1 MQIEDEDKK
10 PMKNKRQMKRK
21 NIIRF
26 GVGTFTCPLVST
38 PLVLNVLNNS
48 GYDLKVMSYDAAGGL
63 QQYLI
68 KKGSRRPLKWHSPT
82 KLVVEFEVAFGSTRA
97 SRN

>member
-21 NIIRF
+21 TLF
-26 GVGTFTCPLVST
+26 GLALALLLASCQHA
-38 PLVLNVLNNS
+38 LVLNVLNNS

-68 KKGSRRPLKWHSPT
+68 QKGISHEVGLTNKARRRVLK
-82 KLVVEFEVAFGSTRA
+82 VAFGSTRA